1 MSAASAEPLPSSPAI
16 LPTPPAPP
24 DEPAAAASPGRG
36 VRLAYGATAFGE
48 NLALNS
54 INQLAF
60 AVFNLTLLVSP
71 TLVGIAL
78 ALPRLIDLFLDP
90 LIGGWSDRLRS
101 RWGRRRP
108 FILVGALL
116 CAAVATGLW
125 FFPAGRTPTFY
136 FWWLT
141 AGSVAMAVA
150 YSVLIVPYGALGLEL
165 ISDYHER
172 TRLMGTRS
180 LLHKAAGVVN
190 QWLLKW
196 VQVAGGGNLV
206 AGGRLCAPLIGAT
219 IAGLGLLTVWKT
231 PERTAP
237 IPAPGPRRVPLIES
251 WRLTLGRPDFL
262 RLCLVQV
269 LIVASLLVIDNT
281 GFYLNVFYVNG
292 GDLGAGA
299 WMKGWYGTALQAG
312 GMLAIPGIVQLSHR
326 CGKKRTLLL
335 CTLLL
340 GVGGIAKWFCYVP
353 GAGWWLLLPSALMA
367 PGQVA
372 VLVLIPSMTADVCD
386 LDEAESG
393 ARREGMFNA
402 VLAWAI
408 KLALSGSIL
417 LSGWVLSLTGWVT
430 DLQAEQPAATFLAM
444 RLAFAGGTV
453 LFAGLAAWLIAGYGV
468 TEAAVA
474 ASRRIVAQRARDA
487 AAPA

>member
-1 MSAASAEPLPSSPAI
+1 M
-16 LPTPPAPP
+16 PAP
-24 DEPAAAASPGRG
+24 PGRG
-36 VRLAYGATAFGE
+36 VRLAYGSSAFGE

-60 AVFNLTLLVSP
+60 AVFNLTLLVSS

-78 ALPRLIDLFLDP
+78 ALPRLLDLFLDP

-101 RWGRRRP
+101 RWGRRKP
-108 FILVGALL
+108 FILVGSLL

-125 FFPAGRTPTFY
+125 YFPAGRTPAFY
-136 FWWLT
+136 FWWLA
-141 AGSVAMAVA
+141 AGSAAMA

-165 ISDYHER
+165 VSDYHER

-180 LLHKAAGVVN
+180 LLHKASGVVN
-190 QWLLKW
+190 QWLLKA
-196 VQVAGGGNLV
+196 VEVAGGGGLV

-219 IAGLGLLTVWKT
+219 IAVLGVITVWKT
-231 PERTAP
+231 PERSAP
-237 IPAPGPRRVPLIES
+237 AQAPAPRRMPLLES

-281 GFYLNVFYVNG
+281 GFCLNVFYVNG

-312 GMLAIPGIVQLSHR
+312 GMVAIPGIVRLSHHY
-326 CGKKRTLLL
+326 GKKRTLLL

-340 GVGGIAKWFCYVP
+340 GVGGLAKWFCYVP

-372 VLVLIPSMTADVCD
+372 VLVLIPSMTADLCD

-393 ARREGMFNA
+393 ARREGMYNA

-408 KLALSGSIL
+408 KVALSGSML
-417 LSGWVLSLTGWVT
+417 LSGWVLTLTGWVT
-430 DLQAEQPAATFLAM
+430 EFQAQQTDATFLAM
-444 RLAFAGGTV
+444 RVASAGGTV

-468 TEAAVA
+468 TANAVA
-474 ASRRIVAQRARDA
+474 ASRRVVAQRAREA
-487 AAPA
+487 GRPR